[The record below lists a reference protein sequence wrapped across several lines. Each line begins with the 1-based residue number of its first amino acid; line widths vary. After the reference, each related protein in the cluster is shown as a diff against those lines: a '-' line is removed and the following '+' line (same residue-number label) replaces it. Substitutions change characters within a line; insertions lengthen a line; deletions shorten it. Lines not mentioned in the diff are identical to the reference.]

1 MVRLLDGSIV
11 RLFDGLP
18 VKLATRGRYFRLTK
32 VGNFADCNGWR
43 SCSSKPFGD
52 AIRAG
57 VVQKGIVP
65 KAGDSG
71 AFIAYFRQLEQT
83 PRPKGGELDI
93 LMQKTLNWRLKYR
106 NNPKI

>member
-1 MVRLLDGSIV
+1 MRLAKKNATKERFSWCGS
-11 RLFDGLP
+11 R
-18 VKLATRGRYFRLTK
+18 KYTQMNY
-32 VGNFADCNGWR
+32 
-43 SCSSKPFGD
+43 
-52 AIRAG
+52 G